1 MTVSIVNTNQK
12 VTMHLRDVRGEHTL
26 TEMGES
32 FGVSR
37 KTVRRCIDEV
47 QAFIDNNGEDSV
59 FTTENGERFTVIDI
73 DSPMWDSIPFWGY
86 INGDRENVKYV
97 PTAELMDANPVLSA
111 SIAMPVVDV
120 EKTTDTVTFG
130 KKYYEAAIGDRVMIT
145 EGSAYYNREEPSNP
159 VGVVGT
165 VSDRRNQTITHDE
178 LTVTVFWDNGTQN
191 IYQDSDLELYVAE
204 DIAEDT
210 DVDYFVVAPQDSVSI
225 VRVDKESGEVINRNV
240 NKHSGGFAEIRA
252 MIVASQ
258 DKLTL
263 QRAFTLMDTRASIAA
278 FSVGRVRVDAE
289 GDSVVFLKADGS
301 ERAVPQDL
309 CDDIITTVQTY
320 GRESG
325 DYGKLIKFLDNLM
338 DNVSFKSIQD
348 LYRFLKNEC
357 ITIND
362 DGTIAAWKGVQQDLY
377 SLMRGAIKSSPTV
390 EVNQNGQIYNGNFG
404 HEIRVD
410 RSEVDDDSDESCS
423 NGLHVGSLH
432 YASGWATTLLAVS
445 VQPKDVVAVPRYS
458 DGAKMRT
465 CAYIP
470 LGIQQK

>member
-1 MTVSIVNTNQK
+1 
-12 VTMHLRDVRGEHTL
+12 MHLRDVKGRHTL
-26 TEMGES
+26 TETGER

-47 QAFIDNNGEDSV
+47 QAFLDNNGEGSV
-59 FTTENGERFTVIDI
+59 LTTENGESFTVIDV
-73 DSPMWDSIPFWGY
+73 DSPVCDSIPFWGY
-86 INGDRENVKYV
+86 INGDQGNTVYM

-130 KKYYEAAIGDRVMIT
+130 KKYYGAAVGDRVMIT
-145 EGSAYYNREEPSNP
+145 EGSPYYNLEDLSNP
-159 VGVVGT
+159 AGVVGT
-165 VSDRRNQTITHDE
+165 VSGRKNQTIIHDR
-178 LTVTVFWDNGTQN
+178 LTVIVSWDNGTEN
-191 IYQDSDLELYVAE
+191 IYQDSDLELYVAGDIAE

-210 DVDYFVVAPQDSVSI
+210 GVDYFVVAPQDSVSI

-289 GDSVVFLKADGS
+289 GDSVVFIKADGS

-325 DYGKLIKFLDNLM
+325 DCGKLIKFLDNLM

-377 SLMRGAIKSSPTV
+377 SSMKGAIKSSPTV

-410 RSEVDDDSDESCS
+410 RSEVDDDSDASCS